1 MVLGTTSVLGAKIR
15 ELDLRIEQLSP
26 ILNKRV
32 LGVNQFSGDSAENIR
47 NVNS

>member
-26 ILNKRV
+26 ILHARV
-32 LGVNQFSGDSAENIR
+32 IGVNQFSRDSAENIS
-47 NVNS
+47 NINS